1 MIQRRKSQKYL
12 SGNLG
17 DQQTLIR
24 SLKVAYLALLMLQ
37 CSQGILYNMLC
48 CWRKIL
54 LKILILFCLLDS
66 IVVESSPGR
75 RSNFVLYLYISL

>member
-24 SLKVAYLALLMLQ
+24 SLKVAYLALLNA
-37 CSQGILYNMLC
+37 S
-48 CWRKIL
+48 
-54 LKILILFCLLDS
+54 
-66 IVVESSPGR
+66 V
-75 RSNFVLYLYISL
+75 